1 MKEWSIKNLR
11 KIRTDTSN
19 KIIQIIDIIN
29 GEVYDFQSIFLNE
42 TIARDQIKKDL
53 DSIIQDTYD
62 YFPGSININKNIIL
76 CLFYHK
82 KQKDIIGT
90 VALNLYFKNNI
101 NYIELGLSMIAK
113 KYRKMGFQSIEARRI
128 REYAYFFLHQ
138 GNPFYISARMASAAT
153 QLQIQRGQLPNQSG
167 KKVNVAYPKGFVP
180 FYIANKDENGKYILE
195 FGLFYDAWPTL
206 EKIILMD
213 IHLPKIIK
221 NRGFQIFNPQFRAEV
236 NPIFHGINI
245 LKDGKIKINEEI
257 YIWNK
262 IKKKLR
268 IFGNLK
274 SSKNIH
280 KSDQEK
286 FLFSNYSAP
295 DSRNLAIAIE
305 SINDLDFVNDI
316 NTNRMK
322 SVNITLQISQ
332 FKDVESMVGNL
343 SIMKVIISNGFV
355 PTCIYDLKE
364 GERRIRVAVFSK
376 WQNIVMQDYF
386 EFLHHYHSVF
396 KIFQNDCQI
405 QKSSWKP
412 QIEIMT
418 DEKIEGKILVE
429 RFKMIL

>member
-11 KIRTDTSN
+11 KIRKNSSS

-29 GEVYDFQSIFLNE
+29 GEIYDFQSIFPDAS
-42 TIARDQIKKDL
+42 IAKDQIKKDL

-62 YFPGSININKNIIL
+62 YFPGSININKDIIL

-90 VALNLYFKNNI
+90 IALNLYFKNDI
-101 NYIELGLSMIAK
+101 DYIELGLSMIAK

-153 QLQIQRGQLPNQSG
+153 QLQIQRGQLHNQNG
-167 KKVNVAYPKGFVP
+167 EKVNVAHPKGFIP
-180 FYIANKDENGKYILE
+180 FYIANKNENGQYLLE
-195 FGLFYDAWPTL
+195 FGLFYDAWSTL

-213 IHLPKIIK
+213 THLPEIIK
-221 NRGFQIFNPQFRAEV
+221 NKRFQIFNPQYRADV
-236 NPIFHGINI
+236 NPIFHEIEI
-245 LKDGKIKINEEI
+245 LRDGKVKFDKGIYVWDEIKN
-257 YIWNK
+257 
-262 IKKKLR
+262 KLR

-274 SSKNIH
+274 SSKNIYT
-280 KSDQEK
+280 SDQKK
-286 FLFSNYSAP
+286 FLYSNYSAP

-305 SINDLDFVNDI
+305 SINNLDFLNDVNP
-316 NTNRMK
+316 NRMK

-332 FKDVESMVGNL
+332 FKDFESMVGNL
-343 SIMKVIISNGFV
+343 AIMKVITSSGFV
-355 PTCIYDLKE
+355 PTCVYDLKE
-364 GERRIRVAVFSK
+364 KDRRIRVANFSK
-376 WQNIVMQDYF
+376 WQNIEMQEYF
-386 EFLHHYHSVF
+386 EFLHHYHWIF

-405 QKSSWKP
+405 QKLEWNP
-412 QIEIMT
+412 RVEIMT